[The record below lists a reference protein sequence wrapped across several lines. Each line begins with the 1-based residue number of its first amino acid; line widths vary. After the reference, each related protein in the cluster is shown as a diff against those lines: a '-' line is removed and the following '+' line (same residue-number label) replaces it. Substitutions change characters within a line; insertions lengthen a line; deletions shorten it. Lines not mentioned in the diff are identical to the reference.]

1 MQTTRRRLFNRTA
14 PVSSDSEDIGAVEVI
29 YLLSLDNMMSRHGE
43 GTVQIERN
51 DEVVFINHDYKLTDQ
66 TIF

>member
-1 MQTTRRRLFNRTA
+1 M
-14 PVSSDSEDIGAVEVI
+14 SSDSEDIGAVEVI